1 LKSLKKPVDMFQ
13 RAFIFGL
20 MLLFSMGVKGSG
32 KATPTFEWT
41 KELQQAHSLIYKLQ
55 LESAAESIAGADAQN
70 LAVVYLQGHIN
81 FAHGLVQNQSELAI
95 QALDEALLS
104 IRKGD
109 KDAPWVRLALG
120 ELGLF
125 KAILLG
131 RTGSHTAAALQA
143 FQSYKQIQSINRS
156 NPDFQFAWGMR
167 AVFEL
172 ALASLPDKYGK
183 LASLVGFRGD
193 LDTGIGLLEDFHRF
207 SLEPEQKWQ
216 LEKAGL
222 LWVYATHQLGLE
234 KGITFQHAQVPL
246 RGNLLATYLQA
257 QLYLE
262 DGRGDLALKSLHA
275 CYCEGQFPEFPFLY
289 FQRGRA
295 QLTQLNEAALVDFQK
310 FLATQ
315 NAGGNFLHAAYR
327 FQAWGALVFESDG
340 KKSRDLFASHRQAA
354 FALPAPQT
362 GTDKQAMR
370 DLHTPV
376 TKPLLRARLLFDG
389 GQWQLALAELNRM
402 TPAQRE
408 SQHNSYWYRRGRVLQ
423 KLEESK
429 LALAAFQNMK
439 PEQGDFEYANGLL
452 QQGILF
458 EKMGKKEAAAEAYH
472 KAIAQK
478 DYSNMDGVQQ
488 KAKSGLRRLED

>member
-1 LKSLKKPVDMFQ
+1 LKSLKKPVDIFQ

-20 MLLFSMGVKGSG
+20 LLLFSMGLKGAG
-32 KATPTFEWT
+32 KRTPIFEWS

-55 LESAAESIAGADAQN
+55 LENATESIAAADGQN
-70 LAVVYLQGHIN
+70 LAVVYLQGHIH
-81 FAHGLVQNQSELAI
+81 FANGLTQNQSELAL
-95 QALDEALLS
+95 QALDDALLT
-104 IRKGD
+104 IRKGN
-109 KDAPWVRLALG
+109 KEAPWVRLALG

-143 FQSYKQIQSINRS
+143 FQSYKQIQSIYRS
-156 NPDFQFAWGMR
+156 DPDFQYAWGMR

-183 LASLVGFRGD
+183 LANLVGFNGD
-193 LDTGIGLLEDFHRF
+193 LETGIGLLEAFHRF

-216 LEKAGL
+216 REKAGL

-246 RGNLLATYLQA
+246 QGNLLATYLQS
-257 QLYLE
+257 QLYFE
-262 DGRGDLALKSLHA
+262 DGRGDLALKSLQA
-275 CYCEGQFPEFPFLY
+275 CDCEGQFPKFPFLY

-295 QLTQLNEAALVDFQK
+295 QLTQLNATALVDFQR

-315 NAGGNFLHAAYR
+315 TAGGNFLHAAYR

-340 KKSRDLFASHRQAA
+340 KKSRDLFAHHWQAA
-354 FALPAPQT
+354 LALPAPQT

-370 DLHTPV
+370 DLQTPV
-376 TKPLLRARLLFDG
+376 TKSLLRARLLFDG
-389 GQWQLALAELNRM
+389 GQWQLALDELNRM

-423 KLEESK
+423 KLQESK
-429 LALAAFQNMK
+429 LALAAFENMK

-452 QQGILF
+452 QQGFLL
-458 EKMGKKEAAAEAYH
+458 EKMGKKEAAAAAYR
-472 KAIAQK
+472 KALAQK